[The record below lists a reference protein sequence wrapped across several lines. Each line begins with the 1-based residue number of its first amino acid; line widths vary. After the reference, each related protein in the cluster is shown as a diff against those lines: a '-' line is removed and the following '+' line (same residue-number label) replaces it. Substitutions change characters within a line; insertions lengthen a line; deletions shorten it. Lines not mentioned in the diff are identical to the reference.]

1 MEYRNN
7 ATRLRRE
14 VLIRLAEAYDEL
26 ETRVDRIPYAM
37 RPLSGEYYRC
47 CVYKDRAILRYR
59 VIAALGFALEDDEDD
74 FTPLKEYA
82 ARALERQKP
91 AASDLTVLELACKGC
106 VQAHYQVTDACLGC
120 VARPCQEVCPFKAV
134 TIREG
139 RSIIDPK
146 LCRSCGKCQQVC
158 PYHAITRIPVPCEE
172 ACPVGAIHK
181 SGSGKATIDHAA
193 CISCGRC
200 LRECPFGAVMERS
213 QIIDVLGALKSGRE
227 VVALLAPAV
236 AGQFPGTYGQLVTA
250 LIGLNF
256 AAVYEV
262 AEGAVATAVAEAE
275 EFRHKLAAGQSL
287 MTTSCCPAYVAAVDK
302 HLPELKPLVSDTPSP
317 MIMSARQVASE
328 RPQALKVFI
337 GPCIAKKQE
346 ARLSGLIDYVL
357 NFEELGAMLVG
368 HAIQVEDCIET
379 RTEQAGAL
387 GQGFALAGG
396 VAAAVQ
402 QLVGEAVRP
411 VGVAGLESKTMK
423 LLGAYARGRCPG
435 NLLEVMACPGGCV
448 GGPGTVV
455 SPSPK
460 RPENRRRWPRRR
472 FFANPVIIH
481 WRFTPDRL

>member
-26 ETRVDRIPYAM
+26 ETKVDRIPYAM

-59 VIAALGFALEDDEDD
+59 VIAALGFALEEDEDD
-74 FTPLKEYA
+74 FTPLKDYA
-82 ARALERQKP
+82 VRALARQQP
-91 AASDLTVLELACKGC
+91 PASDLTVLELACKGC
-106 VQAHYQVTDACLGC
+106 VQGHYQVTDACLGC

-134 TIREG
+134 SIREG
-139 RSIIDPK
+139 RSYIDPTV
-146 LCRSCGKCQQVC
+146 CRRCGKCEQAC

-181 SGSGKATIDHAA
+181 AGSGKATIDHAA

-213 QIIDVLGALKSGRE
+213 QMIDVLGALKGPRP

-236 AGQFPGTYGQLVTA
+236 TGQFPGTYGQLVTA
-250 LIGLNF
+250 LIGLGF
-256 AAVYEV
+256 AEVVEV
-262 AEGAVATAVAEAE
+262 AGGAIATAEAE
-275 EFRHKLAAGQSL
+275 AVEFKHRLAAGQQF
-287 MTTSCCPAYVAAVDK
+287 MTTSCCPAYVAAVEK
-302 HLPELKPLVSDTPSP
+302 HLPELKAFVSDTPSP
-317 MIMSARQVASE
+317 MIMSARALE
-328 RPQALKVFI
+328 REQPGALKVFI

-346 ARLSGLIDYVL
+346 ARASGLIDFVL

-379 RTEQAGAL
+379 RCAQAAAV
-387 GQGFALAGG
+387 GQGFAVAGG
-396 VAAAVQ
+396 VAAALKTYAGAEV
-402 QLVGEAVRP
+402 VAVA
-411 VGVAGLESKTMK
+411 VAGLDARSVK
-423 LLGAYARGRCPG
+423 LLRAYSKGKFPG
-435 NLLEVMACPGGCV
+435 NLLEVMACASGCV

-455 SPSPK
+455 SPSVSTRAIADK
-460 RPENRRRWPRRR
+460 S
-472 FFANPVIIH
+472 
-481 WRFTPDRL
+481 

>member
-26 ETRVDRIPYAM
+26 PARVDRIPYVM
-37 RPLSGEYYRC
+37 RPQNGEYYRC
-47 CVYKDRAILRYR
+47 CVYKDRAVLRYR
-59 VIAALGFALEDDEDD
+59 VIAALGFAVEDDVDD
-74 FTPLKEYA
+74 FTPLRDYA
-82 ARALERQKP
+82 ARALERQEP
-91 AASDLTVLELACKGC
+91 SASDLTVLELACRGC
-106 VQAHYQVTDACLGC
+106 VQGHYQVTDACLGC

-134 TIREG
+134 SVREG
-139 RSIIDPK
+139 RSVIDPK
-146 LCRSCGKCQQVC
+146 LCRSCGKCQQAC

-172 ACPVGAIHK
+172 ACPVGAIRK
-181 SGSGKATIDHAA
+181 SGSGKATIDQTG
-193 CISCGRC
+193 CIGCGRC

-213 QIIDVLGALKSGRE
+213 QMIDVLKILKSGRE

-236 AGQFPGTYGQLVTA
+236 TGQFPGSYGQLVTA
-250 LIGLNF
+250 LIGLGF

-262 AEGAVATAVAEAE
+262 AEGAVATGKAEGE
-275 EFRHKLAAGQSL
+275 EFWHKLAVGQSL
-287 MTTSCCPAYVAAVDK
+287 MTTSCCPAYVAAVNK
-302 HLPELKPLVSDTPSP
+302 HLPELKPFVSDTPSP
-317 MIMSARQVASE
+317 MIMSARQVARE

-379 RTEQAGAL
+379 RTAQAGSL

-396 VAAAVQ
+396 VAAAVK
-402 QLVGEAVRP
+402 QLVGEEVKP
-411 VGVAGLESKTMK
+411 VGLAGLDLKSMK
-423 LLGAYARGRCPG
+423 LLAAYARGKCPG
-435 NLLEVMACPGGCV
+435 NLLEVMACASGCV

-455 SPSPK
+455 SPSVSAK
-460 RPENRRRWPRRR
+460 AIAEK
-472 FFANPVIIH
+472 A
-481 WRFTPDRL
+481 